1 MAAGWTSV
9 TAAVGGRGGAGGG
22 GAGELRLDDVADT
35 RPADGRPAALF
46 SRL

>member
-9 TAAVGGRGGAGGG
+9 TAAVGGGG